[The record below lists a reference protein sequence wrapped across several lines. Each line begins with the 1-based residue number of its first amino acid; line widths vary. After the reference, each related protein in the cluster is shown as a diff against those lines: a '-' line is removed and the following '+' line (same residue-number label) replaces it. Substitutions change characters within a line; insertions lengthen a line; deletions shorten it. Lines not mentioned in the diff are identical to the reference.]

1 MKIKLLLLYALLMP
15 FSLFAQPLEMQQKFD
30 LKKDR
35 VLYTIGYSHLDTEWR
50 WDYTESIDEYI
61 KNTMD
66 ENFLLFEKYP
76 EYVFNF
82 TGSRR
87 YKMMKEYYP
96 ERYQKVKEYI
106 DKGRWHISGSS
117 VEEGEVNASSSES
130 IIRQV
135 LYGNNFFQR
144 EFGKESHDY
153 MLPDCFGFIGSVPSV
168 WNHCG
173 LLGFSTQKLKSGA
186 AIDLPFNVGVWN
198 GPDGKGV
205 IASLI
210 GTSYTRGVEEDL
222 NKSDL
227 FNERIESNLEKS
239 GYAFDYVYYGI
250 GDKGGAPRENDIR
263 NAVKSA
269 KSSDG
274 KFKVVLTSTDQ
285 MYRDIL
291 PEIRESLPEYSG
303 DLLLTQHSAGSL
315 TSQAFLKRMNRKNEN
330 LAQSAEQMASVAS
343 SLMQTEYPQ
352 SKLNSS
358 WELVL
363 GSQMHDILPGTS
375 ILSANN
381 YAYNDEFIAENGFSE
396 TLKNA
401 LSTISSQLNT
411 RVEGRAVAVYNPVAE
426 EREDV
431 VTGEL
436 EYSTLP
442 ENIKVLNSKGKE
454 VPSQIL
460 SKSKNK
466 VQFIFLAE
474 VPSMG
479 MAVFDVQETST
490 DEPNNTALKATSSSL
505 ENEYYKVTI
514 NTKGDMVSVYDK
526 KLKKELLSEPAR
538 LEFLY
543 EKPKSAPAWN
553 MTWENRQNP
562 PIDYFDKEAKIEI
575 VENGPVRVALKIVRD
590 KRNSEVTQVISLAAG
605 DAGKRVEINNQ
616 IDWQSTAVSLK
627 ASFPLAAEN
636 ENATYNMG
644 VGTTQRNTNHS
655 KKFEVPTRK
664 WFNLTDKTGEFGI
677 TILEDCKYGSD
688 KPDDNTLRLTLM
700 YTPAIN
706 DVRYFHQG
714 TQDFGIHKVK
724 YGIYSHK
731 GNWNESETPKQAE
744 FFNKPLVVFESPKH
758 QGKLGKSVSFL
769 EYNHSGVGTM
779 AFKKA
784 ENSDYYILRVN
795 ELFGKDQKNIEA
807 LFHANVVDAYEVNG
821 QEQRIGD
828 VHFNGN
834 EIKFD
839 LSHYTI
845 KSFAVKFAS
854 VSNLRDVQKVVQ
866 LPYNDDAMSFDLN
879 RFDGMMSEI
888 RGEVYFDR
896 VSHVKKS
903 YPAELVPDTI
913 LSEGIRFKM
922 GSKED
927 TQNNVVSCKGQTIE
941 LPAGSYNKLYILAA
955 ATGDV
960 TGSFSIGGK
969 SIALD
974 IQDWLGFIGQP
985 YTRVLSDD
993 EKEVLVVNEPFVKNS
1008 NIAWFASHHHNHYP
1022 SKNVSY
1028 QYSHIYKYEIDIPE
1042 GATELTLPGNME
1054 IKVFAITVSQKEA
1067 DDIKLLQPLKDEF
1080 NGNKKFVLR

>member
-1 MKIKLLLLYALLMP
+1 MKIESLLLSVLLMP
-15 FSLFAQPLEMQQKFD
+15 LSVFAQPLEMQQKFD

-50 WDYTESIDEYI
+50 WDYTASIDEYI

-96 ERYQKVKEYI
+96 EKYQKVKEYI
-106 DKGRWHISGSS
+106 EKGRWHISGSS

-135 LYGNNFFQR
+135 LYGNDFFR
-144 EFGKESHDY
+144 KEFGKESYDY
-153 MLPDCFGFIGSVPSV
+153 MLPDCFGFIGSVPSA
-168 WNHCG
+168 WHHCG

-198 GPDGKGV
+198 GPDGKGI

-227 FNERIESNLEKS
+227 FNERIESNLKKS

-250 GDKGGAPRENDIR
+250 GDKGGAPRENDVR
-263 NAVKSA
+263 NAVRNA
-269 KSSDG
+269 NSSDG

-285 MYRDIL
+285 MFKDIS

-343 SLMQTEYPQ
+343 SLMKTEYPQ
-352 SKLNSS
+352 SKLNCS

-363 GSQMHDILPGTS
+363 GSQMHDILPGTA
-375 ILSANN
+375 IPSANEL
-381 YAYNDEFIAENGFSE
+381 AYNDEFIAENGFSE

-411 RVEGRAVAVYNPVAE
+411 QVEGRAVIVYNPVAAD
-426 EREDV
+426 RDDI
-431 VTGEL
+431 VTAEL

-442 ENIKVLNSKGKE
+442 HNIKVFDTNGEE
-454 VPSQIL
+454 VPSQVL
-460 SKSKNK
+460 SKNGNK
-466 VQFIFLAE
+466 LKFIFLAE

-479 MAVFDVQETST
+479 LAVFDVQEANAIREENTKLTVTS
-490 DEPNNTALKATSSSL
+490 NSV
-505 ENEYYKVTI
+505 ENEYYNIKV
-514 NTKGDMVSVYDK
+514 NENGDIASIYDK
-526 KLKKELLSEPAR
+526 KLKKELLLRPAR

-543 EKPKSAPAWN
+543 EKPNSAPAWN

-562 PIDYFDKEAKIEI
+562 PIDYFDEVAEI
-575 VENGPVRVALKIVRD
+575 KVLENGPVRVALKVIRN
-590 KRNSEVTQVISLAAG
+590 KRNTEIAQIISLG
-605 DAGKRVEINNQ
+605 TGSAGKRVEINNQ
-616 IDWQSTAVSLK
+616 IDWQSTSVSLK
-627 ASFPLAAEN
+627 ASFPLVAEN

-644 VGTTQRNTNHS
+644 VGTIQRNTNHS
-655 KKFEVPTRK
+655 RKFEVPTRQ
-664 WFNLTDKTGEFGI
+664 WFDLTDKTGDFGI
-677 TILEDCKYGSD
+677 SILEDCKYGSD
-688 KPDDNTLRLTLM
+688 KPDKNTLRLTLL
-700 YTPAIN
+700 YTPGIN
-706 DVRYFHQG
+706 DIRYFHQG
-714 TQDFGIHKVK
+714 TQDFGIHDIK

-744 FFNKPLVVFESPKH
+744 FFNKPLVAFEAPKH

-769 EYNHSGVGTM
+769 EFNDSSVGMM

-807 LFHANVVDAYEVNG
+807 LFQANIVDAYEVNG

-828 VHFNGN
+828 VHFSENR
-834 EIKFD
+834 IRFD

-845 KSFAVKFAS
+845 GSYAIKFAPGS
-854 VSNLRDVQKVVQ
+854 SFKDVQSVVQ
-866 LPYNDDAMSFDLN
+866 LPYNEDVMSFDRN
-879 RFDGMMSEI
+879 RFDGVMSEV
-888 RGEVYFDR
+888 RGEVEFDR
-896 VSHVKKS
+896 VSNVKKS
-903 YPAELVPDTI
+903 YPAELVPDAI
-913 LSEGIRFKM
+913 LSEGIRFRM

-927 TQNNVVSCKGQTIE
+927 MQNNVVSCKGQIIE

-960 TGSFSIGGK
+960 TDYFSIGEK
-969 SIALD
+969 KVALN
-974 IQDWLGFIGQP
+974 IQNWLGFIGQP
-985 YTRVLSDD
+985 YTRILSAD
-993 EKEVLVVNEPFVKNS
+993 EKEVLAVNDPFVKNS

-1022 SKNVSY
+1022 SKNVAY
-1028 QYSHIYKYEIDIPE
+1028 QYSHIYKYEIDLPE
-1042 GATELTLPGNME
+1042 GSTELTLPENE
-1054 IKVFAITVSQKEA
+1054 KIKVFAVTVAQKEA
-1067 DDIKLLQPLKDEF
+1067 DDIKLLHSLTDNFKD
-1080 NGNKKFVLR
+1080 NKKFVLR